1 MMNNDK
7 ILGAL
12 DPELLDE
19 MTTRRGALRGAS
31 LLGAKLALASAPLA
45 LAAMAKEAFGQSTAL
60 PAAIVNVLNFALILE
75 ELEAEFYTI
84 ATGGMM
90 MSGGTVITNLIP
102 SRDREIFDTLR
113 DHEQAHVRLLRG
125 VLGAQAVA
133 KPTFDFTGRG
143 AFPTAFT
150 SYPTFLTLA
159 QAFEDTGVRAYK
171 GQAPILFT
179 AETPTPSNTFP
190 RRPVLDTALRIHA
203 VEARHASEVRRLRG
217 IIAGTPEQA
226 PLKGWITGN
235 QSGGA
240 PAAVYAGEENTN
252 QGAPP
257 APAPGINV
265 ATLPFPGPGQM
276 AVTPAVAAATA
287 ASEAF
292 DEPLTRAQ
300 VVAIVQ
306 PFITTTIS

>member
-1 MMNNDK
+1 MEQHS
-7 ILGAL
+7 ILGNL

-19 MTTRRGALRGAS
+19 MTTRRGAIRGAGF
-31 LLGAKLALASAPLA
+31 LGAKLALASAPLA
-45 LAAMAKEAFGQSTAL
+45 LAAMAKQAFGQGSSL
-60 PAAIVNVLNFALILE
+60 PAAIVSVLNFALILE
-75 ELEAEFYTI
+75 ELESEFYTI
-84 ATGGMM
+84 ATGGMA
-90 MSGGTVITNLIP
+90 MSGGSVVTGLIP
-102 SRDREIFDTLR
+102 ASDREIFDTLR
-113 DHEQAHVRLLRG
+113 DHEQAHVRLLRS
-125 VLGAQAVA
+125 VLGSAAVA
-133 KPTFDFTGRG
+133 KPTFDFTGSG

-150 SYPTFLTLA
+150 SYATFLTLA

-171 GQAPILFT
+171 GQAPILFA
-179 AETPTPSNTFP
+179 AETAVNTFP
-190 RRPVLDTALRIHA
+190 RKPILDTALRIHA

-217 IIAGTPEQA
+217 NFSEQA
-226 PLKGWITGN
+226 PQKGWITGN

-265 ATLPFPGPGQM
+265 ANLPLPGPNQP

-300 VVAIVQ
+300 VVAIVD
-306 PFITTTIS
+306 PFIVEPIS

>member
-1 MMNNDK
+1 MNKDA
-7 ILGAL
+7 ILGNL

-19 MTTRRGALRGAS
+19 MTTRRGALRGAG

-45 LAAMAKEAFGQSTAL
+45 LAAMAKEAFGQAANL
-60 PAAIVNVLNFALILE
+60 PQAIRDVLNFALILE

-84 ATGGMM
+84 GTGGMA
-90 MSGGTVITNLIP
+90 MSGGAIATGLIP
-102 SRDREIFDTLR
+102 ATDREIFDTLR

-125 VLGAQAVA
+125 VLGSAAVA
-133 KPTFDFTGRG
+133 KPTFDFTAGG
-143 AFPTAFT
+143 TFGNAFT
-150 SYPTFLTLA
+150 NYDTFLTLS

-179 AETPTPSNTFP
+179 NETPATTFP
-190 RRPVLDTALRIHA
+190 RRPILDTALRIHA
-203 VEARHASEVRRLRG
+203 VEARHASEIRRLRG
-217 IIAGTPEQA
+217 RFSEQA
-226 PLKGWITGN
+226 PQKGWITGN
-235 QSGGA
+235 QAGGV

-265 ATLPFPGPGQM
+265 ANLTIPASTPPLS
-276 AVTPAVAAATA
+276 PAVALATA

-300 VVAIVQ
+300 VVAIVD
-306 PFITTTIS
+306 PFVVTPIS